1 MKPFQG
7 QTAFKGAGDF
17 RDRITIQSRILN
29 AGGDE
34 IVGWNVFVQ
43 TWAAVEPLIRNRQIL
58 LYQSDREVSIFDVV
72 IRMRFIAGIDTTMT
86 VLHGT
91 TTYQIRDV
99 ADIASLGRELHLV
112 CRAAR

>member
-17 RDRITIQSRILN
+17 RDRVVIQSRILN

-34 IVGWNVFVQ
+34 IAGWAVFAN

-58 LYQSDREVSIFDVV
+58 LFQSDREVTIFDVV
-72 IRMRFIAGIDTTMT
+72 IRMRFLPGVDTTMT